1 MSILA
6 KYLPP
11 SLFWDV
17 DYSKLDWTKH
27 EMLIV
32 QRVIERGSI
41 KALQEIMEH
50 YGNAKLIAI
59 IKKIPHLSHRD
70 IAFVSIYF
78 NIDLNELKCYSKKQ
92 LNPNY
97 LN

>member
-1 MSILA
+1 MSLIT
-6 KYLPP
+6 KHIPP

-41 KALQEIMEH
+41 NAIQEIIEY
-50 YGNAKLIAI
+50 YGKARLITI
-59 IKKIPHLSHRD
+59 IKKISHLSPRD
-70 IAFVSIYF
+70 MAFVNVYF
-78 NIDLNELKCYSKKQ
+78 NIDLNELKCYSKKL

>member
-1 MSILA
+1 MPFVT
-6 KYLPP
+6 KHLPVA
-11 SLFWDV
+11 LFWDI

-41 KALQEIMEH
+41 NAIQEITEH
-50 YGNAKLIAI
+50 YGKARLTTI
-59 IKKIPHLSHRD
+59 IKKISHLNPRD
-70 IAFVSIYF
+70 IAFVNVYF
-78 NIDLNELKCYSKKQ
+78 NIDLNELKCYSKKL

>member
-1 MSILA
+1 MSLITKHL
-6 KYLPP
+6 LP

-41 KALQEIMEH
+41 NAIQEIMEY
-50 YGNAKLIAI
+50 YGKARLTTI
-59 IKKIPHLSHRD
+59 IKKISHLSPRD
-70 IAFVSIYF
+70 IAFVNVYF
-78 NIDLNELKCYSKKQ
+78 NINLNELKCYSKKQ
-92 LNPNY
+92 LNQNY